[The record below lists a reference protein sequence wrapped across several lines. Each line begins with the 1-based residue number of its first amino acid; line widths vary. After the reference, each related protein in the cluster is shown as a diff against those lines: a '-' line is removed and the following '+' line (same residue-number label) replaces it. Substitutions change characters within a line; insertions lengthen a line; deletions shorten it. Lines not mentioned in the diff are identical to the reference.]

1 MPGKLDPTSD
11 RPIYKQI
18 ADQLRSAIQS
28 GEYPPGAALPSE
40 AALSGT
46 FAVTR
51 MTVRQALD
59 VLKSEGLV
67 RSEHGRGVF
76 VREPPQVKSFRQS
89 RNRFTQEFREA
100 GRGAYDVE
108 MRRLGLEPS
117 VELTELGQ
125 VPAPADAA
133 ARLGVEEGHP
143 VLIRRRRMYAN
154 GEPMQLATS
163 YVPWALAEGTQMVEP
178 DTGPGGIYSRLAEAG
193 HAPVRFVEEVA
204 TRMASVDEAR
214 FLGYPAPQPV
224 FHLVRTAFD
233 ADSRPVEI
241 SEQIMAGDRWR
252 LTYEWPAD

>member
-18 ADQLRSAIQS
+18 ADQLRSSIQS

-59 VLKSEGLV
+59 VLKAEGLV

-76 VREPPQVKSFRQS
+76 VREQPEVHRFS
-89 RNRFTQEFREA
+89 RNRFTRQFRET
-100 GRGAYDVE
+100 GKGAYDVE

-117 VELTELGQ
+117 VELAELGQ
-125 VPAPADAA
+125 VRVPADAA
-133 ARLGVEEGHP
+133 ARLGLEEGDP
-143 VLIRRRRMYAN
+143 VLIRRRRMYAG

-163 YVPWALAEGTQMVEP
+163 YVPWALAEGTQMVQP
-178 DTGPGGIYSRLAEAG
+178 DTGPGGIYSRLADAG
-193 HAPVRFVEEVA
+193 HRPVRFVEEVA

-214 FLGYPAPQPV
+214 FLGFPAAQPV
-224 FHLVRTAFD
+224 LYVVRTAFD

-241 SEQIMAGDRWR
+241 CEQVMAGDRWR